1 MNYFRTMLL
10 LAAMT
15 ALFMGV
21 GYMLGGTGG
30 MLIALVFAIG
40 TNAFAYWNSDKM
52 VLRMHNAEPVTQ
64 ASAPDLHSMVGE
76 LARNAGLPMPRIYII
91 HDQQPNAFATG
102 RNPDN
107 AAVAVTSG
115 IMQLLNREELAGVVA
130 HELAHIKNRDTLT
143 MTIAAT
149 VAGAISM
156 LAQFGI
162 FFGGNRDER
171 SPFGFVGVLVAALF
185 APLAATLIQMT
196 ISRTREYSADRLGAE
211 ICRQP
216 MALAS
221 ALRKISGYAG
231 RIEMPSAERNPA
243 SAHMFIINPL
253 SGARMDNLFST
264 HPNVENRIRALQE
277 MSGGM
282 PPPPARAQV
291 RQSPLP
297 RTGPPNRQS
306 SGPWG

>member
-21 GYMLGGTGG
+21 GYLIGGTGG

-64 ASAPDLHSMVGE
+64 ASAPDLYQMVGE
-76 LARNAGLPMPRIYII
+76 LARNADLPMPRVYII

-107 AAVAVTSG
+107 AAVAVTAG
-115 IMQLLNREELAGVVA
+115 IMRLLNREELAGVVA

-149 VAGAISM
+149 VAGAVSM
-156 LAQFGI
+156 LAQFGL
-162 FFGGNRDER
+162 FFGGSRDER
-171 SPFGFVGVLVAALF
+171 SPFGFVGVILAALL
-185 APLAATLIQMT
+185 APLAATMIQMM

-211 ICRQP
+211 ICGQP

-221 ALRKISGYAG
+221 ALKKISGYAG
-231 RIEMPSAERNPA
+231 RIEMESAERNPA

-264 HPNVENRIRALQE
+264 HPNVENRIRALSE
-277 MSGGM
+277 MSGTM
-282 PPPPARAQV
+282 QPRSQATV
-291 RQSPLP
+291 RKSTIP
-297 RTGPPNRQS
+297 RVSRR

>member
-64 ASAPDLHSMVGE
+64 ASAPDLYQMVGE
-76 LARNAGLPMPRIYII
+76 LARNADLPMPKVYIL

-102 RNPDN
+102 RNPEN
-107 AAVAVTSG
+107 AAVAVTAG
-115 IMQLLNREELAGVVA
+115 IMQLLSREELAGVVA

-156 LAQFGI
+156 LAQFGL

-171 SPFGFVGVLVAALF
+171 SPFGFVGVLLASLLAPFAAMM
-185 APLAATLIQMT
+185 IQMM

-221 ALRKISGYAG
+221 ALKKISGYAG

-243 SAHMFIINPL
+243 SAHMFIVNPL

-277 MSGGM
+277 LSGEM
-282 PPPPARAQV
+282 APRPQTAM

-297 RTGPPNRQS
+297 RTGKNR